1 MEIILLE
8 RVSRLGNVG
17 DLVKVRDGYARNFLL
32 PQQKAMRATEANK
45 AVFESKRAA
54 LEAKNAEERTVA
66 EARRSEFDNVT
77 VTVVR
82 QASDDGRLYGSV
94 SVRDIAASLNE
105 AGYKVERSQID
116 LSAAIKNL
124 GLYNAV
130 INLHPE
136 VHVDFRVHVARNAES
151 PLPEELE
158 EKAAE
163 QMAAAPAEEVVA
175 EEAPA
180 ETETDEEAA

>member
-8 RVSRLGNVG
+8 RVARLGNVG

-32 PQQKAMRATEANK
+32 PQQKALRATAANK
-45 AVFESKRAA
+45 EVFESKRAA
-54 LEAKNAEERTVA
+54 LEAKNAEERNAA
-66 EARRSEFDNVT
+66 EARRSDFNDVV

-94 SVRDIAASLNE
+94 SVRDIAVALEE
-105 AGYKVERSQID
+105 AGHKVNRTQID
-116 LSAAIKNL
+116 LSTAIKSL
-124 GLYNAV
+124 GVYDAV

-151 PLPEELE
+151 PLPEELLD
-158 EKAAE
+158 
-163 QMAAAPAEEVVA
+163 
-175 EEAPA
+175 EEAPKEFSESPHDDDA
-180 ETETDEEAA
+180 NVATESDEEAA